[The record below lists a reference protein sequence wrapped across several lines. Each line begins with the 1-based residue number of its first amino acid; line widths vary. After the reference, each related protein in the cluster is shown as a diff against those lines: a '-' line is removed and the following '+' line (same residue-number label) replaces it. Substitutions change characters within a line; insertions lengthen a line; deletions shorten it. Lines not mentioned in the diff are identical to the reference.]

1 MPRILIVD
9 DEPSV
14 RLGLRAQLE
23 QRDWEVFEVENG
35 GQALR
40 ITMEMDFDV
49 ILLDLRLPDMNGLE
63 VLKEIKK
70 ITLQTPVLIITGY
83 GTIPTAVEAIKLGA
97 ENFLPKPIELSHLEV
112 LLEKMLSLNQIRQE
126 VDYWRKKISQ
136 RNGQSLFWEVRS
148 RKMAE
153 ILRLV
158 KILAQSPNLTVL
170 ISGETGTGKTEI
182 AKLIHYLSPRRDKPF
197 VEVNCAAI
205 TPTLL
210 ESELFGHE
218 RGAFTDAHTT
228 KRGLFEIANDGTL
241 FLDEIG
247 EMPLS
252 TQPKL
257 LGAIEN
263 QRFRR
268 VGGVKEINVDVRII
282 VASNRDLKEAMKKK
296 EFRQD
301 LFWRLNVMS
310 IELPPL
316 RERKEDIIPLA
327 EYFLARASLSLHK
340 KIEGFSPEVINLI
353 LSYSWPGNIRELK
366 NVIER
371 AILITQGKLIGIN
384 DLPKELP
391 GYKER
396 SFISSEKKFK
406 SLAELEKEHIKKAL
420 QYTKGNR
427 SQAARVLGISRT
439 TLLSKIK
446 LYEL

>member
-1 MPRILIVD
+1 MPKILIVD

-70 ITLQTPVLIITGY
+70 ITPQTPVLIITGY
-83 GTIPTAVEAIKLGA
+83 ATIPTAVEAIKLGA

-136 RNGQSLFWEVRS
+136 RNGQSLFWEVQS

-153 ILRLV
+153 SLRLV

-353 LSYSWPGNIRELK
+353 LSYPWPGNIRELK

-371 AILITQGKLIGIN
+371 AILITQGKLIRIN
-384 DLPKELP
+384 D
-391 GYKER
+391 
-396 SFISSEKKFK
+396 
-406 SLAELEKEHIKKAL
+406 
-420 QYTKGNR
+420 
-427 SQAARVLGISRT
+427 
-439 TLLSKIK
+439 
-446 LYEL
+446 